1 MKKLTE
7 VTAEQILS
15 LVETSNSIKDIAISL
30 GFSPQWR
37 TYNVIKEVIKE
48 YGIVLPP
55 KFGKREDS
63 VLRSVNIDTLQSVI
77 SKSSSYS
84 EVLRSFDLR
93 VAGCNLRTLKEVI
106 SSYSLDVTG
115 LDDRRKSAYLERNTS
130 NSRKSSDSYDGIKNK
145 NFSSV
150 RKYIIKNKLLEYKCQ
165 IPECGNIG
173 IHCGKPLTL
182 ELDHI
187 DGDRHNNELDNL
199 RFLCP
204 SCHSQTETFA
214 GKSRIKKVVKF
225 CKCGTKLSKDNLSGN
240 CSKCASATRSIALKF
255 EVSKE
260 ELTSLVTEHSLLK
273 IGEMFGVSDNAV
285 RKRCVK
291 LGVDVKSLSRFSHK
305 RIVHTQKVSL
315 PLN

>member
-1 MKKLTE
+1 M
-7 VTAEQILS
+7 
-15 LVETSNSIKDIAISL
+15 ETSNSIKAIAIGL

-37 TYNVIKEVIKE
+37 TYNVIKEVMKE
-48 YGIVLPP
+48 YGIVFPST
-55 KFGKREDS
+55 FMKREDS
-63 VLRSVNIDTLQSVI
+63 ILYSVNKDVLQSII

-84 EVLRSFDLR
+84 EVLRAFDLR
-93 VAGCNLRTLKEVI
+93 IAGCNLRTLKKI
-106 SSYSLDVTG
+106 INSHSLDVAG
-115 LDDRRKSAYLERNTS
+115 LADRRRLAYLERNIS
-130 NSRKSSDSYDGIKNK
+130 NSRKSSDSYDDVKNR

-150 RKYIIKNKLLEYKCQ
+150 RNYIIKNKLLEYKCQ
-165 IPECGNIG
+165 VQECGNVG

-187 DGDRHNNELDNL
+187 DGCRGNNELENL

-214 GKSRIKKVVKF
+214 GKSRIKKIVKF

-240 CSKCASATRSIALKF
+240 CSRCASAIRSTALKF

-291 LGVDVKSLSRFSHK
+291 LGIDTKSLSRFSHK
-305 RIVHTQKVSL
+305 NR
-315 PLN
+315 